1 MSQVADAEIEDKAAA
16 AAGNGNEHD
25 SDDLCEVDIPFS
37 IIDGSSDDEK
47 LEQEQPPGSS
57 NHAKHTEK
65 INENIV
71 LDCFNFSVNA
81 HIKGKFEQ
89 VVTKDD
95 NTTMIKSEA
104 NEGKNIDKCIDKDD
118 ATVQNQVKSTSTD
131 PGHNNSEKGWF
142 PAPLPL
148 PAWAALD

>member
-1 MSQVADAEIEDKAAA
+1 MSQSADAEIEGKVAA
-16 AAGNGNEHD
+16 AAGNGNV
-25 SDDLCEVDIPFS
+25 SYDDLREVDIPFS

-47 LEQEQPPGSS
+47 LEQPPES
-57 NHAKHTEK
+57 NKHANHTDK

-71 LDCFNFSVNA
+71 MDCFNFSVNA
-81 HIKGKFEQ
+81 HIRGKFEQ

-95 NTTMIKSEA
+95 NTMFKSEA
-104 NEGKNIDKCIDKDD
+104 SEEKNIDKCIDKDD
-118 ATVQNQVKSTSTD
+118 ATVQTQAKSTSTD

-148 PAWAALD
+148 PAWAASD